1 MQQFPRG
8 VITAPTLVACATLC
22 VLLPAGC
29 TNRRPSG
36 AESSQDQ
43 ASGVGVAT
51 HIAAHTHEALP
62 NLYTLT
68 PGVISGGV
76 PGGDAGFDELKA
88 MGVRTIISVDG
99 AAPDVARAEARGMR
113 YVHIPTTYAETT
125 MEQQLEIARAV
136 RDLPGPV
143 YVHCHH
149 GKHRSPAASAAAMV
163 VLGRITPEQGLAFMK
178 QAGTAAGY
186 TGLYACV
193 ADAKPVDRA
202 TLDAAPADFPAVRTP
217 KGITAAMVE
226 TDEVFEHLK
235 AVRAAGW
242 RVPPDHPDLVPAAL
256 AGRLADLL
264 RHSGEDPK
272 VEALGPAYAAI
283 LAESIKRATALED
296 AIVAK
301 ADAARLEADW
311 AKVSA
316 SCKDCHVKYR
326 DTPAAK

>member
-1 MQQFPRG
+1 MQQSARRIIPSPAF
-8 VITAPTLVACATLC
+8 VACATLC
-22 VLLPAGC
+22 VVLPAGC
-29 TNRRPSG
+29 TNRQSSG
-36 AESSQDQ
+36 AGSSQDR

-76 PGGDAGFDELKA
+76 PAGDAGFDELRA

-125 MEQQLEIARAV
+125 IEQQLEIARAV

-143 YVHCHH
+143 YIHCHH

-163 VLGRITPEQGLAFMK
+163 VLGRITPEQGVAFMK
-178 QAGTAAGY
+178 KAGTAAGY
-186 TGLYACV
+186 AGLYACV
-193 ADAKPVDRA
+193 AEARPVDRA
-202 TLDAAPADFPAVRTP
+202 TLDAAPADFPAVRRP
-217 KGITAAMVE
+217 KGVTAAMVE
-226 TDEVFEHLK
+226 IDEVFEHLK
-235 AVRAAGW
+235 EVRAAGW
-242 RVPPDHPDLVPAAL
+242 SVPPENPDLVPAAL
-256 AGRLADLL
+256 AGRIADLL

-272 VEALGPAYAAI
+272 VAPWGSAYAAL
-283 LAESIKRATALED
+283 LADAIARATALED
-296 AIVAK
+296 AIIAK
-301 ADAARLEADW
+301 ADAARLETDW

-316 SCKDCHVKYR
+316 SCKDCHVKHR
-326 DTPAAK
+326 DTPAAR